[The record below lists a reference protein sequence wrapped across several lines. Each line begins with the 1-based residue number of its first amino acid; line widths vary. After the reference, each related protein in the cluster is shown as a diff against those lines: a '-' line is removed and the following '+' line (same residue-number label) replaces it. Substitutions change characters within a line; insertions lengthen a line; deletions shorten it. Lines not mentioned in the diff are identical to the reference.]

1 MGLLQF
7 CCSASTHALLAV
19 LSEAQREAPLC
30 NRTPTLRTDGLGIYQ
45 FALLLAMF
53 VKPLMVSLQD
63 STASGR
69 AVYRQV
75 VIRNMVCTVGV
86 AATYASTTAVVVVGV
101 VLADASSAE
110 GSKVRSFL
118 ANIFPGQN
126 YPLFLRKRECTKSEA
141 RPDTLPT
148 RLFDARIGK

>member
-19 LSEAQREAPLC
+19 LSEAQREAPFY

-86 AATYASTTAVVVVGV
+86 AATYAITTAVVVVGV

-118 ANIFPGQN
+118 TNIFPGQN
-126 YPLFLRKRECTKSEA
+126 YSAPFPTKEGVYKVGS
-141 RPDTLPT
+141 PT
-148 RLFDARIGK
+148 RHPTHPTF